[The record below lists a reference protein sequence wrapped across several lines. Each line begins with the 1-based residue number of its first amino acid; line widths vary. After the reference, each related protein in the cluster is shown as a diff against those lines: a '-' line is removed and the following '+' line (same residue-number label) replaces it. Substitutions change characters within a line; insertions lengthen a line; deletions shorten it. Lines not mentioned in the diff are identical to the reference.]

1 MTPLFKIPS
10 AVGNLAN
17 LFRQIFRNMV
27 ERTPRSSKDIRI
39 VEGTTG
45 WHAELTSKTKTTKIL
60 ETGYPLEVFTIS
72 DGMRSELATDA
83 GPQLSIGSHSWRRVF
98 VREGYVNLFR
108 IHGEAGSAV
117 VPNVTPNPY
126 PDEPDREF
134 GDMLTGGVL
143 SLCEIEIPE
152 QTDPLT
158 VSMYYIYI
166 RATFDRIPN
175 AGDQDWMP
183 KGESCISAELLHSAD
198 PRTAHGWLSFRY
210 FYGGPGGNDS
220 SRGTDMALAMT
231 EPTQPGVVYFLVAVI
246 DAHAAWLTAA
256 AAELDG
262 GEAYDDDSEV
272 NRLDI
277 RQFQRSDIN
286 CPGPVRRQGD
296 DDYEP
301 FAITQP
307 ATEITQTSAI
317 LNATVD
323 GGNLVTTVWFQYGLT
338 DDYGH
343 ETARIQLPNGLRFW
357 EVLTVELPVGS
368 LIDALEPGQT
378 YHFRVCCESSAGNS
392 NGDDATFTA
401 TQLARAGA
409 ARVGRY
415 PFKVYSLSKTERTA
429 WGAPDPTGT
438 GSWRKFFVSAGYAN
452 LVPSANTD
460 ECPYPDDAF
469 TAANAPNLA
478 TSEIEVPENEIYY
491 VYIEVVF
498 DNLGVT
504 HAEVWHSTDPTTD
517 GWDDFALGEPI
528 SAGISMTPDP
538 GAGPASIFYL
548 IAVIDTKVAYALPTY
563 NDDDENTIAYVRQFQ
578 RADINAS
585 VADALR
591 LREYAVCVD
600 DVTKY
605 AILPSRQETDEPT
618 L

>member
-17 LFRQIFRNMV
+17 LFRQIFRNIA

-45 WHAELTSKTKTTKIL
+45 WHAELTSKTKTTGVVIPGFPFQVYVMPDEGVSVTL
-60 ETGYPLEVFTIS
+60 QTYRNTNPGH
-72 DGMRSELATDA
+72 D
-83 GPQLSIGSHSWRRVF
+83 WRRVF
-98 VREGYVNLFR
+98 VRAGYINLLKVL
-108 IHGEAGSAV
+108 GTDAQ
-117 VPNVTPNPY
+117 NY
-126 PDEPDREF
+126 PDEKESDELNLAANQPLRPSWSQIEIVVPSETAAYYIWVRAKFELAEPYAGNKGQSCVEAEVFHGVDPTLQGWNEFPEDDF
-134 GDMLTGGVL
+134 GDQVNG
-143 SLCEIEIPE
+143 SIY
-152 QTDPLT
+152 DPQNKY
-158 VSMYYIYI
+158 V
-166 RATFDRIPN
+166 F
-175 AGDQDWMP
+175 
-183 KGESCISAELLHSAD
+183 
-198 PRTAHGWLSFRY
+198 
-210 FYGGPGGNDS
+210 
-220 SRGTDMALAMT
+220 
-231 EPTQPGVVYFLVAVI
+231 FLVAVC
-246 DAHAAWLTAA
+246 DTYTPSTLV
-256 AAELDG
+256 D
-262 GEAYDDDSEV
+262 YDDDGPNEIK
-272 NRLDI
+272 I
-277 RQFQRSDIN
+277 RQFLREDVAIIPPDLDEGN
-286 CPGPVRRQGD
+286 
-296 DDYEP
+296 DYEP
-301 FAITQP
+301 HATTDA
-307 ATEITQTSAI
+307 ATEITASSAI

-323 GGNLVTTVWFQYGLT
+323 VGNMVTTVWFEYGLT
-338 DDYGH
+338 TSYGH
-343 ETARIQLPNGLRFW
+343 ETARIELPNGLRVS
-357 EVLTVELPVGS
+357 ETDKELPCGS
-368 LIDALEPGQT
+368 LIDGLLPGLT
-378 YHFRVCCESSAGNS
+378 YHFRVRAENSEGTS
-392 NGDDATFTA
+392 NGDDETLITI
-401 TQLARAGA
+401 QSVRA
-409 ARVGRY
+409 GRY
-415 PFKVYSLSKTERTA
+415 PFKVYSLSQSERTT

-452 LVPSANTD
+452 LVPAANTD

-478 TSEIEVPENEIYY
+478 TSEIEVPENTEKYY
-491 VYIEVVF
+491 VYVEVVF

-605 AILPSRQETDEPT
+605 AILPSRPETAAPE